1 METTLLDVKIHYEQI
16 GDRGPCVLFLHGW
29 GCSIRHFEPIMQAMA
44 DGYRLYAIDFPA
56 HGQSGRPPVPWG
68 VDDFARLTEAFIQE
82 RGIAPCDIVAHS
94 FGGRVTIMLSAE
106 DNALFD
112 KLIMIDAAGVRP
124 RRTIKYYVKTW
135 AYKLAKK
142 LARIGFIDRVFR
154 MSERQKNAGSADYRA
169 LKTDVMRKTFVNVV
183 NQDLTPLLGGIKN
196 DTLLIWGDKDTA
208 TPLEYAKLMEKKM
221 PNAGLAVLEGAGH
234 FSYAEKYPQFC
245 AVMKAYLKG

>member
-1 METTLLDVKIHYEQI
+1 M
-16 GDRGPCVLFLHGW
+16 LFR
-29 GCSIRHFEPIMQAMA
+29 S
-44 DGYRLYAIDFPA
+44 
-56 HGQSGRPPVPWG
+56 
-68 VDDFARLTEAFIQE
+68 
-82 RGIAPCDIVAHS
+82 
-94 FGGRVTIMLSAE
+94 
-106 DNALFD
+106 
-112 KLIMIDAAGVRP
+112 
-124 RRTIKYYVKTW
+124 KYHIKTW

-154 MSERQKNAGSADYRA
+154 LSERQKNAGSADYRA

-245 AVMKAYLKG
+245 AVMKAYLKE

>member
-1 METTLLDVKIHYEQI
+1 MYCEVLGLKTEYER
-16 GDRGPCVLFLHGW
+16 RGEGRPILILHGW
-29 GCSIRHFEPIMQAMA
+29 GSSIQAMA
-44 DGYRLYAIDFPA
+44 PVANCVAALGYEAVSLAFPGFGGTEEPKEA
-56 HGQSGRPPVPWG
+56 WG
-68 VDDFARLTEAFIQE
+68 VADYAHFTKAFIEQQ
-82 RGIAPCDIVAHS
+82 GIVGCSVTCHS
-94 FGGRVTIMLSAE
+94 FGGRVIIMLSAE

-112 KLIMIDAAGVRP
+112 KLIMIDAAGVRA
-124 RRTIKYYVKTW
+124 RRTIKYHVKTW

-154 MSERQKNAGSADYRA
+154 LSERQKNAGSADYRA
-169 LKTDVMRKTFVNVV
+169 LKTDVMR
-183 NQDLTPLLGGIKN
+183 N

>member
-1 METTLLDVKIHYEQI
+1 
-16 GDRGPCVLFLHGW
+16 
-29 GCSIRHFEPIMQAMA
+29 
-44 DGYRLYAIDFPA
+44 
-56 HGQSGRPPVPWG
+56 
-68 VDDFARLTEAFIQE
+68 
-82 RGIAPCDIVAHS
+82 
-94 FGGRVTIMLSAE
+94 
-106 DNALFD
+106 
-112 KLIMIDAAGVRP
+112 MIDAAGVRP
-124 RRTIKYYVKTW
+124 RRTIKYHVKIW

-154 MSERQKNAGSADYRA
+154 LSERQKNAGSADYRA

-183 NQDLTPLLGGIKN
+183 NQDLTSLLGGIKN

>member
-1 METTLLDVKIHYEQI
+1 M
-16 GDRGPCVLFLHGW
+16 
-29 GCSIRHFEPIMQAMA
+29 GCS
-44 DGYRLYAIDFPA
+44 
-56 HGQSGRPPVPWG
+56 
-68 VDDFARLTEAFIQE
+68 
-82 RGIAPCDIVAHS
+82 VACHS
-94 FGGRVTIMLSAE
+94 FGGRVIIMLSAE

-124 RRTIKYYVKTW
+124 RRTIKYHVKTW

-183 NQDLTPLLGGIKN
+183 NQDLTPLLSGIKN

-245 AVMKAYLKG
+245 AVMKAYLKE